1 MRTYVRNRGTARQ
14 ASEIHA
20 VLSLLATGAS
30 DYEIARRTGIP
41 RSTVLNWRD
50 GKIPGNPDS
59 DGGRCARCGGREH
72 PHDEL
77 PVAPYAYLLGQY
89 LGDGC
94 LFQVGK
100 AGFGLRIS
108 SDSAYPGIIGE
119 CCQAIE
125 AVRGRRPYV
134 YRYPD
139 KRLSTITSYW
149 EVVAVPVSS
158 TRTRQEAE
166 PHDRPL
172 PWQVRIV
179 EADPGRFVGGLIHS
193 DGWRGLNRVRVKG
206 RLYAYP
212 RYQFSS
218 RPNDIRQLFIYGCE
232 LLGVAWRPWGRFH
245 VSVARRESVE
255 LLDRF
260 VGLKR

>member
-1 MRTYVRNRGTARQ
+1 VRGTARQ
-14 ASEIHA
+14 ASEIDA
-20 VLSLLATGAS
+20 VLSLVATGAS
-30 DYEIARRTGIP
+30 DYEIALRTGIP
-41 RSTVLNWRD
+41 RSTVLNWRH
-50 GKIPGNPDS
+50 GRIPGNPGS
-59 DGGRCARCGGREH
+59 DDGRCAHCGGPEH

-94 LFQVGK
+94 LFRVGK
-100 AGFGLRIS
+100 AAFALRIS
-108 SDSAYPGIIGE
+108 SDSAYPGIVGE
-119 CCQAIE
+119 CSQAIE

-134 YRYPD
+134 YRYPG

-149 EVVAVPVSS
+149 RSWLCLFPQHGPGKKQNRMITLS
-158 TRTRQEAE
+158 
-166 PHDRPL
+166 

-179 EADPGRFVGGLIHS
+179 EDDPGRFIRGLIHS

-206 RLYAYP
+206 RAYAYP

-218 RPNDIRQLFIYGCE
+218 RSDDIRQLFVYACE
-232 LLGVAWRPWGRFH
+232 LLGVAWRPWGRYH

-260 VGLKR
+260 VGPKR

>member
-1 MRTYVRNRGTARQ
+1 MFAKMRGTARQ

-41 RSTVLNWRD
+41 RSTVLNWRH

-94 LFQVGK
+94 LFRVGK
-100 AGFGLRIS
+100 AGFALRIS
-108 SDSAYPGIIGE
+108 SDSAYPGIIRE

-149 EVVAVPVSS
+149 RSWPCLFPQHGPGKKQN
-158 TRTRQEAE
+158 RTIA
-166 PHDRPL
+166 L
-172 PWQVRIV
+172 SLWQVRIV
-179 EADPGRFVGGLIHS
+179 EADPGRFVRGLIHS

-218 RPNDIRQLFIYGCE
+218 RSNDIRQLFIYGCE
-232 LLGVAWRPWGRFH
+232 LLGVAWRLWGRYH

-260 VGLKR
+260 VGPKR

>member
-1 MRTYVRNRGTARQ
+1 MFAKMRRTARQ
-14 ASEIHA
+14 ATEIHA

-41 RSTVLNWRD
+41 RSTVLNWRH

-94 LFQVGK
+94 LFRVGK
-100 AGFGLRIS
+100 AGFALRIS
-108 SDSAYPGIIGE
+108 SDSAYPGIIRE

-134 YRYPD
+134 YCYPN

-149 EVVAVPVSS
+149 RSWPCLFPQHGVNGPSVSPQLRPSVLPTGGRVFSPLVAIGSPHCVGARPSLRSRAREGEAERRWPRREPSGQGHHPLAGGCLGEPVAVGVVGD
-158 TRTRQEAE
+158 E
-166 PHDRPL
+166 H
-172 PWQVRIV
+172 VGVV
-179 EADPGRFVGGLIHS
+179 E
-193 DGWRGLNRVRVKG
+193 
-206 RLYAYP
+206 
-212 RYQFSS
+212 
-218 RPNDIRQLFIYGCE
+218 
-232 LLGVAWRPWGRFH
+232 
-245 VSVARRESVE
+245 
-255 LLDRF
+255 
-260 VGLKR
+260 

>member
-41 RSTVLNWRD
+41 RSTVLNWRH

-125 AVRGRRPYV
+125 AVRGRRPCFLNTDPA
-134 YRYPD
+134 R
-139 KRLSTITSYW
+139 S
-149 EVVAVPVSS
+149 
-158 TRTRQEAE
+158 RTARS
-166 PHDRPL
+166 PSP
-172 PWQVRIV
+172 
-179 EADPGRFVGGLIHS
+179 PGRFGLSRLTPAGSFAASSIRTGGA
-193 DGWRGLNRVRVKG
+193 G
-206 RLYAYP
+206 
-212 RYQFSS
+212 
-218 RPNDIRQLFIYGCE
+218 
-232 LLGVAWRPWGRFH
+232 
-245 VSVARRESVE
+245 
-255 LLDRF
+255 
-260 VGLKR
+260 

>member
-1 MRTYVRNRGTARQ
+1 MRTYVRKMRGTARQ

-41 RSTVLNWRD
+41 RSTVLNWRH

-59 DGGRCARCGGREH
+59 DGGRCDRCGGREH
-72 PHDEL
+72 PPDEL

-94 LFQVGK
+94 LFRVGK
-100 AGFGLRIS
+100 AGFALRIS
-108 SDSAYPGIIGE
+108 SDSAYPGIIRE

-134 YRYPD
+134 DRYPD

-149 EVVAVPVSS
+149 RVVAVPVSS

-166 PHDRPL
+166 PHDRALPL
-172 PWQVRIV
+172 AGSDCRGRPRPVRSRSH
-179 EADPGRFVGGLIHS
+179 PFGRVARAKPRPCQRAPLRVPPVSVLESVQRHSPAVHLRLRAAWGGLAS
-193 DGWRGLNRVRVKG
+193 LGSVPRLG
-206 RLYAYP
+206 RTP
-212 RYQFSS
+212 
-218 RPNDIRQLFIYGCE
+218 
-232 LLGVAWRPWGRFH
+232 
-245 VSVARRESVE
+245 
-255 LLDRF
+255 
-260 VGLKR
+260 